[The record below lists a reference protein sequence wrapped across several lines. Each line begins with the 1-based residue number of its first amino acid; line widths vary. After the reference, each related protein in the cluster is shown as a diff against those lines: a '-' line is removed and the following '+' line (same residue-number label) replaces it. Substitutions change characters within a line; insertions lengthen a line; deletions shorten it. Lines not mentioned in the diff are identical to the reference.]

1 MSGLQLPRPGP
12 SLRLASPTLRWRAGL
27 AAAAASMVCALLLLA
42 PPSALAA
49 GFPAAYGATVIQPSG
64 LPERA
69 EFDLSAV
76 VERAQRENK
85 RLYVYLGAN
94 DCRFCRRYEAFLE
107 RHSAELLPHFQRDY
121 LVVDLRSSLWVLARS
136 VYFRVGPRVQN
147 YTEFQTAL
155 GDERARQLVYPT
167 VWLLDAQLK
176 PLLQMPSGAG
186 TFETVPEQIEV
197 LQLVQ

>member
-1 MSGLQLPRPGP
+1 MAWALVWLSTAGFGP
-12 SLRLASPTLRWRAGL
+12 LAPVARAAGL
-27 AAAAASMVCALLLLA
+27 
-42 PPSALAA
+42 
-49 GFPAAYGATVIQPSG
+49 PAAYGATVIQPTG
-64 LPERA
+64 LPDRA

-76 VERAQRENK
+76 VERARRENK

-94 DCRFCRRYEAFLE
+94 DCRYCRRYEAFLE
-107 RHSAELLPHFQRDY
+107 RHATELLPHFQRDY
-121 LVVDLRSSLWVLARS
+121 LLVDLRSSLTVLARS
-136 VYFRVGPRVQN
+136 VFIRVGARRQN

-155 GDERARQLVYPT
+155 GDERARLLVYPT

-186 TFETVPEQIEV
+186 TFETVSEQIEV